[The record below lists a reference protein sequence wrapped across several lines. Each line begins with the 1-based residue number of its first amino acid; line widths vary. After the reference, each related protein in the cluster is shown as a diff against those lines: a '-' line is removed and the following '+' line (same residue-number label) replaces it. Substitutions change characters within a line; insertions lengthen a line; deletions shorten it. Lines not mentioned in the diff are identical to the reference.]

1 MENASKALIM
11 ACGVLIGILLIS
23 LAVYLFVDFGT
34 TAAKVNEKN
43 AQQQIV
49 EFNSKFTSYQGYRDE
64 TTGEWKIN
72 IYDIIS
78 LASYVKTYNQDN
90 NLTGL
95 EEIKVCIG
103 GQNINNEN
111 YNELIDK
118 YVYSNGNF
126 KKFQCATIQYNKNT
140 GKVNFI
146 NFNPII

>member
-49 EFNSKFTSYQGYRDE
+49 EFNSKFTSYEGYRDE
-64 TTGEWKIN
+64 TEGWKIN

-103 GQNINNEN
+103 GQNVNNEN

-118 YVYSNGNF
+118 YVDSNGNF
-126 KKFQCATIQYNKNT
+126 KKFQCSTIQYNKNT

-146 NFNPII
+146 NFTPIT